1 MVRRCLPRLPYY
13 SFCVTLVLCIIHL
26 SALGKESGDW
36 DDDDNDEDT
45 IGFAETQ
52 EISVASRSQR
62 RLTLKGYL
70 KYRFGLWLERPQSE
84 MPSTSRVSTDVEARY
99 KHNAFR
105 AVLGVRLDHDAVY
118 ELSSRGY
125 DQATRNTYGRRLF
138 GQDMFLAYA
147 PKQFEL
153 SIGRQ
158 RVAWGEGDSL
168 SPSDLVTPYDQREFG
183 LADLDDIRRP
193 RLLTRLNWF
202 EGSSRLELIVAH
214 EAYYGERP
222 TPLSEYSPLRAN
234 LSSPA
239 VAALT
244 AGRSLDFASEQKG
257 FHPDYWDYFARWN
270 YTGSGIDLGGSIAY
284 TRDRQGVL
292 TFDPSQLAGDGDIEL
307 TLQHLAFLQIAQTGA
322 LPLDSWLLKW
332 ESAFTWNEPM
342 NTGNLD
348 TAQIEY
354 ARVNRLIQMLGLS
367 YTGISDH
374 TLAIETQRS
383 FGLTSIDDPLF
394 PVELTIINARIVGT
408 YLRERLRVVLA
419 GSLFGIDPHL
429 GQFYRLETNYEAR
442 DGFRMGLMYVHYNP
456 SDGEDLSPL
465 SGLNRHEQVIAQ
477 VRWDFQH

>member
-1 MVRRCLPRLPYY
+1 MKRPGVSSVPRLCCWV
-13 SFCVTLVLCIIHL
+13 FLFLCFTHFTAL
-26 SALGKESGDW
+26 SQESDDW
-36 DDDDNDEDT
+36 DEEDNEEDT
-45 IGFAETQ
+45 IGFAET
-52 EISVASRSQR
+52 ERVSVVKPAKR
-62 RLTLKGYL
+62 RLSLKGYL
-70 KYRFGLWLERPQSE
+70 KYRFGLWLERPQTE

-99 KHNAFR
+99 KRNAFR
-105 AVLGVRLDHDAVY
+105 AVFGVRLDHDAVY

-168 SPSDLVTPYDQREFG
+168 SPSDLVTPYDQREIG

-202 EGSSRLELIVAH
+202 AGSSRLELIVAH

-234 LSSPA
+234 LSSPT

-244 AGRSLDFASEQKG
+244 AGRSLDFVSEQSG

-292 TFDPSQLAGDGDIEL
+292 TFDPSQLAGDGDIDL
-307 TLQHLAFLQIAQTGA
+307 ILQHLAFLQIAQTGA
-322 LPLDSWLLKW
+322 WPLDSWLLKW
-332 ESAFTWNEPM
+332 ESALTLNEPV
-342 NTGNLD
+342 NTGDID
-348 TAQIEY
+348 TAQIDY
-354 ARVNRLIQMLGLS
+354 GRVNRLIQMLGVS
-367 YTGISDH
+367 YTGISDY
-374 TLAIETQRS
+374 TIAVEAQRS

-394 PVELTIINARIVGT
+394 PIELTIINARIVGT
-408 YLRERLRVVLA
+408 YLRERVRVVLA
-419 GSLFGIDPHL
+419 GSLFGLDPHL
-429 GQFYRLETNYEAR
+429 GQFYRFETNYEVR
-442 DGFRMGLMYVHYNP
+442 DGFRMGIMYVHYNP
-456 SDGEDLSPL
+456 STGEQLSPL
-465 SGLNRHEQVIAQ
+465 SGLNRHEQILAQ
-477 VRWDFQH
+477 LRWDFQH